1 MDVIETLGVAFGVA
15 SLAGIN
21 LYLTVLVTGLVL
33 RFELVELAER
43 LQVLSALEHPA
54 VLITSGM
61 LFFVEFF
68 ADKIPMVDSLWD
80 GVHTLIR
87 PAGGLLLA
95 AASLGEADPALQIVG
110 ALLGGGMAATTHAT
124 KATTR
129 MLINTSPE
137 PVSNTVASVTED
149 AVVLTGLGLIGLS
162 PVLALGMVAAL
173 LLAALFLLPKTWRMV
188 KAARARLAQ
197 LANRQEPAAHVQD

>member
-1 MDVIETLGVAFGVA
+1 MDVIETLGVAFGLA